1 MVLRAKI
8 VAHGTTTQSALFQY
22 VVAPESTG
30 GSVQVL
36 DSTNLA
42 DYAVPVRLYDKNS
55 ESQTIYTADQL
66 GIPAGSTI
74 QRIAFRGYQSG
85 FTTKEY
91 EANLRVY
98 IENTDDDYELG
109 FVAADTTAMTR
120 VYNGTLEVKKDG
132 TKKNPAEVIVVEIP
146 EGFRYTGKNLRLAFH
161 VEASEYTKMA
171 FVTDKKVRN
180 SFYRGDDNLDKLANA
195 SWDQNESPVMY
206 LEVQSTNELS
216 GHVTNGK
223 GVALANVFVQ
233 LQWRRRL

>member
-1 MVLRAKI
+1 
-8 VAHGTTTQSALFQY
+8 
-22 VVAPESTG
+22 
-30 GSVQVL
+30 
-36 DSTNLA
+36 
-42 DYAVPVRLYDKNS
+42 
-55 ESQTIYTADQL
+55 
-66 GIPAGSTI
+66 
-74 QRIAFRGYQSG
+74 
-85 FTTKEY
+85 
-91 EANLRVY
+91 
-98 IENTDDDYELG
+98 
-109 FVAADTTAMTR
+109 MTR
-120 VYNGTLEVKKDG
+120 VYNGTLEIKKDG

-206 LEVQSTNELS
+206 LEVQSTNEFS

-233 LQWRRRL
+233 LQSGDVVYNSMTNEEGYYQMKVAQPLLKYNAIFKLDTYKTDTVAVDFLKGDVVLDHQMARPFRLTGCVKGFNGATTDVLDDVTVKLVQGDMAVSYTHLTLPTN